1 MSWDRRSQGVTGH
14 SLCTNPVS
22 GGEAGTAVIRS
33 WLGIVKT
40 LGCFPGK
47 GPRRPCRDLVRPWPG
62 GGGRESS
69 VAGDVEK
76 ALISS
81 CVESLGVP
89 IGEAE
94 EL

>member
-1 MSWDRRSQGVTGH
+1 M
-14 SLCTNPVS
+14 
-22 GGEAGTAVIRS
+22 
-33 WLGIVKT
+33 
-40 LGCFPGK
+40 
-47 GPRRPCRDLVRPWPG
+47 RPWPG

-76 ALISS
+76 APISS